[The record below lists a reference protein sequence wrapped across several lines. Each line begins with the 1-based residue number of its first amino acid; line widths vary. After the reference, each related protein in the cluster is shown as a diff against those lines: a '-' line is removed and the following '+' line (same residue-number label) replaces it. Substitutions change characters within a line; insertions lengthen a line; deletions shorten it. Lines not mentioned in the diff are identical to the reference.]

1 MQENVPFPPQKQVR
15 KRNVIESDQ
24 ESSQVASPA
33 PVKASSRVRKPRI
46 SVKTVV
52 VPSDDDISESFSK
65 APVSKPTK
73 KSVPK
78 GKKSKVDWIPT
89 RTRQRQSNPSQEE
102 EDDANVFESL
112 L

>member
-15 KRNVIESDQ
+15 KRKVIESDQ

-73 KSVPK
+73 KSVK